1 MPKKITIDIKE
12 SAEFLYKTL
21 SESEEKLKQD
31 KIKTLLHIKEK
42 KFHFQ
47 SDIGE
52 NLERTEKTIRAWIQE
67 YSENGYSGL
76 LKVKRG
82 GNNTRTISA
91 KAIKHISK
99 FIKHVPEK
107 EGDANMIEFSSFI
120 ELKSKLEERL
130 GETINYDAL
139 YSHFRRNYK
148 TEYKILIKI
157 FSHNRRK
164 KEISRRLSKQI
175 EKQFV

>member
-1 MPKKITIDIKE
+1 MYFFASLLIEIGAIPGGAA
-12 SAEFLYKTL
+12 SAFWV
-21 SESEEKLKQD
+21 
-31 KIKTLLHIKEK
+31 
-42 KFHFQ
+42 
-47 SDIGE
+47 
-52 NLERTEKTIRAWIQE
+52 A
-67 YSENGYSGL
+67 
-76 LKVKRG
+76 V
-82 GNNTRTISA
+82 
-91 KAIKHISK
+91 KHIST

-107 EGDANMIEFSSFI
+107 EGDANKIEFSSFI

-139 YSHFRRNYK
+139 YSHFRRIYK